1 MKKLLKGKH
10 FVDVE
15 EVKQKIAEAL
25 KGIKI
30 DEFKNC
36 LEQWKKV
43 SIGVFHQ
50 TESTLKVT
58 EI

>member
-43 SIGVFHQ
+43 SIGTLYQ
-50 TESTLKVT
+50 MESTLKVT
-58 EI
+58 AV